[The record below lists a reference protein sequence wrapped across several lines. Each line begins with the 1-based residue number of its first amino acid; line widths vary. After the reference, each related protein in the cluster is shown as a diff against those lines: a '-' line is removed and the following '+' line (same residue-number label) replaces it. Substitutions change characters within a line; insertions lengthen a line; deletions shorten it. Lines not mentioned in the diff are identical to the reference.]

1 MLNNLQGNYTD
12 YVEEAH
18 QKIKNLKNKNDLNVT
33 VRQLRKILNYANLI
47 NNKLL
52 TLEVKGEIKDKLPE
66 ELKNE
71 LRSLKILIIYQ
82 SSRKENKSTSSRKEN
97 ISSVKKFV
105 DETGLLKKLDDIED
119 DVNKLKNYF
128 KYLEALVAYHKFE
141 GGKD

>member
-82 SSRKENKSTSSRKEN
+82 SSRKENKST
-97 ISSVKKFV
+97 VKKFV
-105 DETGLLKKLDDIED
+105 DETGLLKKLDDIKD

>member
-82 SSRKENKSTSSRKEN
+82 SSRKENKST
-97 ISSVKKFV
+97 VKKFV